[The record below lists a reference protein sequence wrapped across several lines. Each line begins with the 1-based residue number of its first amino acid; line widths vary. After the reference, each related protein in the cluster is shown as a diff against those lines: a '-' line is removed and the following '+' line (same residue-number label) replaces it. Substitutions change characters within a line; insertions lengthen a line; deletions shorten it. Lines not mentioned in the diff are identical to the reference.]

1 MRAAL
6 IFDFDGTL
14 APTEAAVHGAW
25 EAFFRERGHELSVA
39 RWSTAIGGMEGG
51 ARYDPWAEAEQL
63 GLGARSVVEPL
74 VRRLLDDRLEGLIPA
89 PGALALL
96 ESAAAAGL
104 PLGVASGS
112 SSGWVL
118 RHLER
123 LGLKRF
129 FGTVRTRDHGPAKPS
144 PALYRMALEDLGAD
158 AGSSWAIEDSGPG
171 VAAAHAAG
179 MRVLAVPH
187 ALTSTHQ
194 FPGAQL
200 VVASLLEV
208 TLLDLGLAPG

>member
-1 MRAAL
+1 MRPAL

-14 APTEAAVHGAW
+14 APTEAAVHAAW

-39 RWSTAIGGMEGG
+39 RWSTAIGGVEGET
-51 ARYDPWAEAEQL
+51 RYDPWAEAEQL
-63 GLGARSVVEPL
+63 GFGARSVVEPL
-74 VRRLLDDRLEGLIPA
+74 VRRLLDARLQGLEAA

-123 LGLKRF
+123 LGLQGF
-129 FGTVRTRDHGPAKPS
+129 FSTVRTRDHGPAKPS

-158 AGSSWAIEDSGPG
+158 AASSWAIEDSGPG
-171 VAAAHAAG
+171 VAAARAAG

-187 ALTSTHQ
+187 ALTATHE
-194 FPGAQL
+194 FSGAQM
-200 VVASLLEV
+200 VVASLQEV
-208 TLLDLGLAPG
+208 TLLRLGLAAG